1 MLCTVY
7 CCFVSFMYQV
17 GGKIVGEADL
27 VSSALSLHP
36 QCTSNCGFIWYG
48 ANATV
53 VSLCAPFCVC
63 RNNKILIVY

>member
-1 MLCTVY
+1 
-7 CCFVSFMYQV
+7 MYQV

-36 QCTSNCGFIWYG
+36 QCTSNCGFIWYS
-48 ANATV
+48 TLL

-63 RNNKILIVY
+63 RNNKILILILLGRTSGFGWA